1 MHCGLTRNALARMHA
16 LAPRS
21 FPNNEYFAHMSNYN
35 PRVALITGAA
45 QSLGYSIALQLADD
59 GLDIAVND
67 VASKRDR
74 LGEVVKEIQ
83 GKGRKATAVPA
94 DVTSE
99 EEVKGM
105 IERTGN
111 ELGTLVVMI
120 ANAGIA
126 RLSLLI
132 ETSVEDLEAV
142 LAVNVRGV
150 FLCYKHA
157 ALQMIKEGHGGRI
170 IGASSLAGKEEHRVS
185 IRNVVLPIQI
195 CSTRNYAVRSGVEG
209 EGDNGQCIPT
219 WIHPYS
225 HRLKFQ
231 RRPRAQA
238 VNFGGGCPKQSE
250 PDVR

>member
-1 MHCGLTRNALARMHA
+1 
-16 LAPRS
+16 
-21 FPNNEYFAHMSNYN
+21 MSNYN

-111 ELGTLVVMI
+111 ELGTLVV
-120 ANAGIA
+120 
-126 RLSLLI
+126 
-132 ETSVEDLEAV
+132 
-142 LAVNVRGV
+142 
-150 FLCYKHA
+150 
-157 ALQMIKEGHGGRI
+157 
-170 IGASSLAGKEEHRVS
+170 VS
-185 IRNVVLPIQI
+185 ND
-195 CSTRNYAVRSGVEG
+195 CT
-209 EGDNGQCIPT
+209 
-219 WIHPYS
+219 
-225 HRLKFQ
+225 
-231 RRPRAQA
+231 
-238 VNFGGGCPKQSE
+238 
-250 PDVR
+250 